1 MATDDT
7 GNEADTTRECLDGD
21 PHTLARWRLVLG
33 RTAEQH
39 GIDCDGDADA
49 ARVEQLVGFLFEP
62 G

>member
-7 GNEADTTRECLDGD
+7 DPNTTVECVDTD

-33 RTAEQH
+33 QTAEQH
-39 GIDCDGDADA
+39 GINCSGSGEAE
-49 ARVEQLVGFLFEP
+49 RIEQLVGFLFEP

>member
-7 GNEADTTRECLDGD
+7 DTPEIACIPTD

-33 RTAEQH
+33 RTAEEC
-39 GIDCDGDADA
+39 GITCQGDGDAE
-49 ARVEQLVGFLFEP
+49 RIERLVGFLFEP